1 MTSPLRRFA
10 PSPSLAARKGDDG
23 LAAGRPLLSVPAL
36 VRALP
41 SSIGTLFAGA
51 FLCLSLSGCAVVAVT
66 SAAVSVTAGAVGLAA
81 DAAIGTAKI
90 VGKGVGKAA
99 DALMD
104 DDKPGISDSSGVNIR
119 YRDSAN
125 SSAMPAETPTP
136 AATATPVSPPS
147 TIQPEY

>member
-1 MTSPLRRFA
+1 MPRALFEQRATKPLRL
-10 PSPSLAARKGDDG
+10 LA
-23 LAAGRPLLSVPAL
+23 
-36 VRALP
+36 
-41 SSIGTLFAGA
+41 TGA

-90 VGKGVGKAA
+90 VGKAA

-119 YRDSAN
+119 YRDSA
-125 SSAMPAETPTP
+125 SPSAMSAETPAP
-136 AATATPVSPPS
+136 AATATPVAPPS
-147 TIQPEY
+147 VIQPEY

>member
-1 MTSPLRRFA
+1 M
-10 PSPSLAARKGDDG
+10 
-23 LAAGRPLLSVPAL
+23 
-36 VRALP
+36 
-41 SSIGTLFAGA
+41 
-51 FLCLSLSGCAVVAVT
+51 CLSLSGCAVVAVT

-104 DDKPGISDSSGVNIR
+104 DDKPDISDSSGVNIR

-125 SSAMPAETPTP
+125 PSAMPAETPAP
-136 AATATPVSPPS
+136 AATATPVAPPS
-147 TIQPEY
+147 VIQPEY